1 MEEKETYQALEGHG
15 LETKTGYSW
24 FLMQCTWE
32 PENDS
37 QAIKKWG
44 QVYLWFRPEKDTKE
58 KKISYRKEISNKGFL
73 ALNLIGQRT
82 FIIAGQAKTN
92 RPLQELSSLITL
104 GTQIQVDLYSAT
116 NVFDFA
122 IIMQSVGQKD
132 FTI

>member
-37 QAIKKWG
+37 QAIEKWG

-82 FIIAGQAKTN
+82 FIIAGQALTN
-92 RPLQELSSLITL
+92 KPLQELSSLITL
-104 GTQIQVDLYSAT
+104 GTEIQVDLYSAT
-116 NVFDFA
+116 NIFECGN
-122 IIMQSVGQKD
+122 IMALTGNID
-132 FTI
+132 A